1 VFELSQGRLHPQA
14 IQAAQRRQAE
24 ALDEATPELALAH
37 VHVLGQLFGVVV
49 RRVLRSPS
57 ARLVNAEGA

>member
-37 VHVLGQLFGVVV
+37 VQ
-49 RRVLRSPS
+49 RSAS
-57 ARLVNAEGA
+57 CST